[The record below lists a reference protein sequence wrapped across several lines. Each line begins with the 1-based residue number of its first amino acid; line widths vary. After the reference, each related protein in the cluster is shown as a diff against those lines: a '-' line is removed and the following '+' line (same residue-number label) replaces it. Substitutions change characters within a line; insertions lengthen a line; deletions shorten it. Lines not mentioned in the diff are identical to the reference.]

1 MKKEKL
7 LNNSNNMNY
16 LKKYNKMRTVILTLL
31 MTVVFTQCK
40 TQQTASQSPTA
51 KYNYYTSVEKI
62 YKLEKNM
69 SYLKVNDILGIQ
81 PYDIY
86 VDFNNGKK
94 IVTYLYKNRYHE
106 VENTLTDSEKG
117 LNGGLQ
123 NI

>member
-1 MKKEKL
+1 
-7 LNNSNNMNY
+7 
-16 LKKYNKMRTVILTLL
+16 MRTVILTLL

-40 TQQTASQSPTA
+40 TQQTASQTQSPTA

-81 PYDIY
+81 PHDIY

-94 IVTYLYKNRYHE
+94 IVTYLYKNTWHE
-106 VENTLTDSEKG
+106 VEKYLTDTEKG
-117 LNGGLQ
+117 LNGGTPKYLTSSEDDKSHLLCF
-123 NI
+123 